1 MNDQK
6 NTLLAIVLSGLV
18 LLAWSYF
25 FAPTQ
30 LLGPQKPPQTQAQ
43 NQGQSQGQNQAQNQS
58 QTATPT
64 APPPGGQSTAPTVPG
79 QSASAPKALTR
90 DDALKQSGDRVAIET
105 DSIKGSIALKGARID
120 DVLLV
125 KYRETIDPKS
135 PPIELLSPS
144 GSPHPFYAEF
154 GWVGGAGAKPPV
166 LPTADT
172 VWKQEGSGALTPDH
186 PVVLTYTND
195 DKLTFRRT
203 IKVDDK
209 YLFSVTDEVANG
221 GSEPVTLYPFG
232 LVSRHGEPPT
242 SGYGIQHEGPIGRM
256 GDKCLRQGGF
266 SMYVECHEESYKTL
280 EDKKELK
287 FDVTDAWFGFT
298 DKYWA
303 ASLVPDPKAHVQAK
317 FSYAAGQTKSF
328 QADYILDPRT
338 IAPGASATAEGR
350 LFAGAKEVH
359 VVSSYSDALQL
370 NHFDLLIDWG
380 RFYFFTKPMFEFLDF
395 IYRWV
400 GNFGIAILLV
410 TVAIKALFF
419 PLANKSYASMA
430 KMKAVQPLMASI
442 KERFPDDRAKQQQE
456 MMELYK
462 REKINPVAGCVP
474 IFIQIPVFFALYKV
488 LFTTI
493 EMRHAP
499 FFGWIHDLSAPDPT
513 NLFNLFGLIP
523 WDPTTVP
530 VIGHFLVLG
539 AWPVVMG
546 ITMWMQMK
554 LNPAPPDPA
563 QQIVFSWMPL
573 IFTFMLASFSAG
585 LVIYWAWNNTLS
597 VIQQSIIMKKH
608 GAKIELWSN
617 IKGLWPKNLPA
628 KVRGLLPNNRTKL

>member
-18 LLAWSYF
+18 LLVWSYF
-25 FAPTQ
+25 FAPAQ
-30 LLGPQKPPQTQAQ
+30 LTGPQKPPQTQAQ
-43 NQGQSQGQNQAQNQS
+43 NQTQTSTSTPPTPGSQSAV
-58 QTATPT
+58 
-64 APPPGGQSTAPTVPG
+64 PPVPG
-79 QSASAPKALTR
+79 QSAPTPKGLTR
-90 DDALKQSGDRVAIET
+90 DAALKQSGDRVAIDTE
-105 DSIKGSIALKGARID
+105 SLKGTIALKGARID

-125 KYRETIDPKS
+125 KYRETVDPKS

-154 GWVGGAGAKPPV
+154 GWVGAAGAGAKAPA

-172 VWKQEGSGALTPDH
+172 VWKQEGSGALTADH

-195 DKLTFRRT
+195 DGLTFRRT

-209 YLFSVTDEVANG
+209 YMFTLTDEVANN
-221 GSEPVTLYPFG
+221 GSQPVTLYPYG
-232 LVSRHGEPPT
+232 LISRHGTPET
-242 SGYGIQHEGPIGRM
+242 LGYIILDEGLIGEL
-256 GDKCLRQGGF
+256 GEQGYQKLNYQDIEKAKQKLF
-266 SMYVECHEESYKTL
+266 AN
-280 EDKKELK
+280 
-287 FDVTDAWFGFT
+287 VTNAWLSFN

-303 ASLVPDPKAHVQAK
+303 AVLVPDPTAK
-317 FSYAAGQTKSF
+317 LDGRFSFRELDSAKTYQV
-328 QADYILDPRT
+328 DYRLGEQV
-338 IAPGASATAEGR
+338 IAPGATGTATGR

-359 VVSSYSDALQL
+359 LVNQYNASLKL

-380 RFYFFTKPMFEFLDF
+380 WVFFFTKPLFEFMDF
-395 IYRWV
+395 LYRWT

-410 TVAIKALFF
+410 TIVVKILFF

-430 KMKAVQPLMASI
+430 KMKAVQPQMQAL
-442 KERFPDDRAKQQQE
+442 KERYPDDRQKQQQE

-462 REKINPVAGCVP
+462 REKINPVAGCLP

-488 LFTTI
+488 LFITI

-523 WDPTTVP
+523 WDPTHLP
-530 VIGHFLVLG
+530 LIGPFLVLG
-539 AWPVVMG
+539 AWPLVMG
-546 ITMWMQMK
+546 VTMWAQMK

-563 QQIVFSWMPL
+563 QQMVFAWMPV
-573 IFTFMLASFSAG
+573 IFTFMLANFSAG

-608 GAKIELWSN
+608 GVPIELWSN
-617 IKGLWPKNLPA
+617 IKGMWPKSLPQKLGA
-628 KVRGLLPNNRTKL
+628 LREKVKELLPSNKPKL